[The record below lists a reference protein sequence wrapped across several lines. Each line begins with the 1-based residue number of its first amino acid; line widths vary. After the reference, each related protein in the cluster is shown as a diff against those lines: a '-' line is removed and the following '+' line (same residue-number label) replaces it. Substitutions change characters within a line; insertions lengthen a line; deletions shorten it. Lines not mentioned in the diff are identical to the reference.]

1 MPSPLCLSEL
11 TRLGGFMVTCCRSL
25 CFQEAKTVLLWTTAA
40 WIKPLPTKQTNKQT
54 GKKFEQMS
62 ECGSF
67 GNWFLQSIQL
77 SQEVEKRS
85 YVAVY
90 QLKIMRLTADNKLQ
104 SGKCKHDTCTV
115 RIVSYLNLLLKKR
128 KKKVIHSL
136 KCIFSKNSTILSRD
150 V

>member
-1 MPSPLCLSEL
+1 
-11 TRLGGFMVTCCRSL
+11 
-25 CFQEAKTVLLWTTAA
+25 
-40 WIKPLPTKQTNKQT
+40 
-54 GKKFEQMS
+54 MS

-128 KKKVIHSL
+128 RKKSNSQFKMYFFKKQHHPIQGRL
-136 KCIFSKNSTILSRD
+136 KIENHFYQYITLQHKQERNQTKEWNPKRLWFYFKKENKNKNKMKLWYNPACWFLPL
-150 V
+150 